1 MKIDLQA
8 KKTSSSEFHGVN
20 FKERTNNSETL
31 VQETQTTALMNYSY
45 VSNEVF
51 DVFYVDYIEF
61 KKYADDIINSL
72 NVKNRV
78 YEISGSKND
87 QSKLKFLKV
96 EILKLQTYNASLKE
110 YNKFKS
116 KIIKSLTTC

>member
-1 MKIDLQA
+1 
-8 KKTSSSEFHGVN
+8 
-20 FKERTNNSETL
+20 
-31 VQETQTTALMNYSY
+31 MNYSY

-51 DVFYVDYIEF
+51 DAFYVDYIEF
-61 KKYADDIINSL
+61 KKYADNIINSL

-116 KIIKSLTTC
+116 KIIKSLTIC

>member
-8 KKTSSSEFHGVN
+8 KKTSSSDFHDVN

-31 VQETQTTALMNYSY
+31 VQATQKTALMNYSY

-51 DVFYVDYIEF
+51 DAFYVDYIEF

-96 EILKLQTYNASLKE
+96 EILKLQTYNTSLKE